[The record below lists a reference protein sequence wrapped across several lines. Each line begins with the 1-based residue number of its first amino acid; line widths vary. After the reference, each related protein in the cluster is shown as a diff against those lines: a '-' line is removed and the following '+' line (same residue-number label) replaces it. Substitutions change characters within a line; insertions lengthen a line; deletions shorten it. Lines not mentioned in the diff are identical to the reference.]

1 MDRNRRQYTIL
12 LFRRYFFITVVDYKI
27 NKKYRKTGSNKGN
40 WKFVFTI
47 AKISQFDGY
56 DIFLTKV
63 SFIVNI
69 AETFLFIKFAI
80 ILKYIISHETKYSVL
95 RIIMITSRKNR

>member
-27 NKKYRKTGSNKGN
+27 NKKYRKAGSNKGN

-80 ILKYIISHETKYSVL
+80 ILKYIISYETK
-95 RIIMITSRKNR
+95 

>member
-1 MDRNRRQYTIL
+1 M

-27 NKKYRKTGSNKGN
+27 NKKYRKAGSNKGN
-40 WKFVFTI
+40 WKLVFTI
-47 AKISQFDGY
+47 AKIFQFDGY
-56 DIFLTKV
+56 NIFLTKT

-80 ILKYIISHETKYSVL
+80 ILKYIISYETKYFVL
-95 RIIMITSRKNR
+95 S

>member
-1 MDRNRRQYTIL
+1 M

-27 NKKYRKTGSNKGN
+27 NKKYRKAGSNKGN

-47 AKISQFDGY
+47 AKFFQFDGY
-56 DIFLTKV
+56 DIFLTKFR
-63 SFIVNI
+63 FIVNI

-80 ILKYIISHETKYSVL
+80 ILKYFVL
-95 RIIMITSRKNR
+95 S

>member
-1 MDRNRRQYTIL
+1 M

-27 NKKYRKTGSNKGN
+27 NKKYRKAGSNKGN

-47 AKISQFDGY
+47 AKIFQFDGY
-56 DIFLTKV
+56 VIFLTRI

-80 ILKYIISHETKYSVL
+80 ILKYIISYETKYSVL

>member
-1 MDRNRRQYTIL
+1 M

-27 NKKYRKTGSNKGN
+27 NKKYRKAGSNKGN

-56 DIFLTKV
+56 VIFLTKV

-80 ILKYIISHETKYSVL
+80 ILKYIISYETKYSVARSAVL
-95 RIIMITSRKNR
+95 I

>member
-1 MDRNRRQYTIL
+1 M
-12 LFRRYFFITVVDYKI
+12 LFRRYFFITAVDYKI
-27 NKKYRKTGSNKGN
+27 NKKYRKAGSNKGN

-56 DIFLTKV
+56 VIFIIKV

-69 AETFLFIKFAI
+69 AETYLFIKFAI
-80 ILKYIISHETKYSVL
+80 ILKYIISHET
-95 RIIMITSRKNR
+95 

>member
-1 MDRNRRQYTIL
+1 M

-27 NKKYRKTGSNKGN
+27 NKKYRKAGSNKGN

-56 DIFLTKV
+56 VIFLTKV

-80 ILKYIISHETKYSVL
+80 IFKYIISYETKYSVARSAVL
-95 RIIMITSRKNR
+95 I

>member
-12 LFRRYFFITVVDYKI
+12 LFSRYFFITAVDYKI
-27 NKKYRKTGSNKGN
+27 NKKYRKAGSNKGN

-56 DIFLTKV
+56 VIFIIKV

-80 ILKYIISHETKYSVL
+80 ILKYIISHETKYSVQCFVL
-95 RIIMITSRKNR
+95 S